1 VACDRS
7 VLSVSDCYERGESD
21 SAQALFAAGWAVA
34 GCSVRRRRYVLGR
47 IRIRGNEA
55 IVQFGTYVLSG
66 GTDRSP
72 GVIHAPSRPQAELAY
87 TALGSCYRAIDS
99 NACAL
104 QRAGLAS
111 LLTGRQANQCENN
124 PKRCCSTTYHVA
136 SPHSVSEH
144 GNTAVTPAR
153 QIAAKNVDFGINC
166 ETVLRSV
173 ACQLPCCAASSNRE
187 P

>member
-1 VACDRS
+1 
-7 VLSVSDCYERGESD
+7 
-21 SAQALFAAGWAVA
+21 
-34 GCSVRRRRYVLGR
+34 
-47 IRIRGNEA
+47 
-55 IVQFGTYVLSG
+55 VQFGTYVLSG

-87 TALGSCYRAIDS
+87 TAPGSCYRAIDS

-136 SPHSVSEH
+136 SPAFRFRTWQSRRDRRK
-144 GNTAVTPAR
+144 A
-153 QIAAKNVDFGINC
+153 NC
-166 ETVLRSV
+166 GKK
-173 ACQLPCCAASSNRE
+173 C
-187 P
+187 